1 MKYHPEVDPDG
12 ALGAAQVASRFVYAE
27 EVTSGK
33 MAPGQFEPARLEKTR
48 DTYTEYLKLQRKV
61 PLDEVYTNDLVPAK
75 K

>member
-1 MKYHPEVDPDG
+1 
-12 ALGAAQVASRFVYAE
+12 
-27 EVTSGK
+27 
-33 MAPGQFEPARLEKTR
+33 MAVGQFDPARLEKTR